1 MLRDGRF
8 WRPSDSEARNYSDF
22 VCAFQPRRTRGIKA
36 SGILAQNG
44 RRGHDAAVRLI
55 QQFWQVEWRRSLLA
69 VVVSLIGGVVCAW
82 IRMPLPW
89 MIGPLVAMA
98 VCNFSGARLVA
109 PPLGRE
115 IGQLFIAVTLG
126 LYFTPSVAREV
137 AAHAG
142 VLLTAAVS
150 SILIGAAAA
159 SFLSRVARVDN
170 ATAFFASVPGGA
182 AEMATLG
189 ERFGA
194 SIDRVAVAHAVRI
207 FLVVCTIP
215 VILTL
220 ANLHGGDNYRPVLTP
235 FSSPHLLMLF
245 AIAASGGLLFR
256 AIRFPNP
263 WMMGP
268 LATTI
273 VFTALGMQL
282 SSMAPILTNAG
293 QVLLGCA
300 LGSRFAPTF
309 LKGAPRFMAALLASI
324 YLMMAMSGL
333 LAWALASLSGLYVP
347 SMILATAPG
356 GIAEMSITARTLQ
369 LGVALVTAAHVTRVL
384 LILSFTLPIYRL
396 LLRLQSKSS
405 GAIL

>member
-1 MLRDGRF
+1 MR
-8 WRPSDSEARNYSDF
+8 
-22 VCAFQPRRTRGIKA
+22 
-36 SGILAQNG
+36 LAQSG
-44 RRGHDAAVRLI
+44 RRGHDSAVQLR
-55 QQFWQVEWRRSLLA
+55 QQFMQTDWRRSLLA
-69 VVVSLIGGVVCAW
+69 LAVSLIGGVICAW
-82 IRMPLPW
+82 LRTPLPW

-98 VCNFSGARLVA
+98 LCNFNGARLVA

-115 IGQLFIAVTLG
+115 LGQLFIAVTLG
-126 LYFTPSVAREV
+126 LYFTPSVSREV
-137 AAHAG
+137 ATHASIL
-142 VLLTAAVS
+142 VTAAIS

-159 SFLSRVARVDN
+159 YFLSRVARIDD

-194 SIDRVAVAHAVRI
+194 SIDKVAVAHAVRI

-220 ANLHGGDNYRPVLTP
+220 ANVHGGDTYRPVLTS
-235 FSSPHLLMLF
+235 FSVLNLLILF
-245 AIAASGGLLFR
+245 AIAGTGGLLLR
-256 AIRFPNP
+256 AIGFPNP

-273 VFTALGMQL
+273 AVTAAGLQL
-282 SSMAPILTNAG
+282 SSMSGVLTNAG

-300 LGSRFAPTF
+300 LGTRFAPTF
-309 LKGAPRFMAALLASI
+309 LKGAPRFVAGLITSI
-324 YLMMAMSGL
+324 YLMMAMSAL
-333 LAWALASLSGLYVP
+333 LAWCLAGVSGLYVP

-384 LILSFTLPIYRL
+384 LILSFTLPIYKQLHRW
-396 LLRLQSKSS
+396 RQSK
-405 GAIL
+405 AVRQT

>member
-1 MLRDGRF
+1 MQTD
-8 WRPSDSEARNYSDF
+8 
-22 VCAFQPRRTRGIKA
+22 
-36 SGILAQNG
+36 
-44 RRGHDAAVRLI
+44 
-55 QQFWQVEWRRSLLA
+55 WRRALLALLVSLL
-69 VVVSLIGGVVCAW
+69 GGAIFAW
-82 IRMPLPW
+82 LRTPLPW

-98 VCNFSGARLVA
+98 VCNFSGARLVS

-115 IGQLFIAVTLG
+115 IGQMFIAVTLG

-142 VLLTAAVS
+142 VLMTAAIS
-150 SILIGAAAA
+150 SILIGALAAR
-159 SFLSRVARVDN
+159 FLSRSARVDD

-194 SIDRVAVAHAVRI
+194 SIDKVAVAHAVRI

-215 VILTL
+215 VILTV
-220 ANLHGGDNYRPVLTP
+220 ADVHGGDNYRPVLTP
-235 FSSPHLLMLF
+235 FSAPLLLMQF
-245 AIAASGGLLFR
+245 AIAGGGGLVFR

-273 VFTALGMQL
+273 VVTAAGLEL
-282 SSMAPILTNAG
+282 SSMAGILTNVG

-300 LGSRFAPTF
+300 LGSRFAPAF
-309 LKGAPRFMAALLASI
+309 LKGAPRFMAALIASI
-324 YLMMAMSGL
+324 YLMMALSGL
-333 LAWALASLSGLYVP
+333 LGWALASLSGLYVP
-347 SMILATAPG
+347 SMVLATAPG

-384 LILSFTLPIYRL
+384 LILSFTLPIYKQL
-396 LLRLQSKSS
+396 LKWRQSRAAAGASSRQQSK
-405 GAIL
+405 

>member
-1 MLRDGRF
+1 ML
-8 WRPSDSEARNYSDF
+8 
-22 VCAFQPRRTRGIKA
+22 
-36 SGILAQNG
+36 
-44 RRGHDAAVRLI
+44 LI
-55 QQFWQVEWRRSLLA
+55 QQFRQQDWRRSLLA
-69 VVVSLIGGVVCAW
+69 LTVSLLGGVLCAW
-82 IRMPLPW
+82 AHTPLPW

-98 VCNFSGARLVA
+98 LCNFNGARLSA

-115 IGQLFIAVTLG
+115 LGQMFIAVTLG

-142 VLLTAAVS
+142 VLVTAAIS
-150 SILIGAAAA
+150 SILIGAVAAH
-159 SFLSRVARVDN
+159 FLSRVARVDD

-194 SIDRVAVAHAVRI
+194 SIDKVAVAHAVRI

-215 VILTL
+215 VVLTV
-220 ANLHGGDNYRPVLTP
+220 ANVHGGDAYRPVPTP
-235 FSSPHLLMLF
+235 FSAFNLLILF
-245 AIAASGGLLFR
+245 AIAAAGGLLFR
-256 AIRFPNP
+256 IIRFPNP

-273 VFTALGMQL
+273 VVTAAGLQL
-282 SSMAPILTNAG
+282 SSMLGILTNIG

-300 LGSRFAPTF
+300 LGTRFAPTF
-309 LKGAPRFMAALLASI
+309 LKGAPRFMGALMASI
-324 YLMMAMSGL
+324 YLMMAMSAL
-333 LAWALASLSGLYVP
+333 LAWALAALSGLYVP
-347 SMILATAPG
+347 GMILATAPG

-384 LILSFTLPIYRL
+384 LILSFTLPIYRQL
-396 LLRLQSKSS
+396 HRWQQSR
-405 GAIL
+405 AARHA